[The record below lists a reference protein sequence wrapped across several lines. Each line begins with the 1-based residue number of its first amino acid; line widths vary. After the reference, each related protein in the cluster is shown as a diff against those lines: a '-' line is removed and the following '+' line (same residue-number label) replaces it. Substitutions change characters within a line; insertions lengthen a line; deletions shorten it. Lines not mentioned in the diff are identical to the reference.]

1 MSTMNSIERIDA
13 VLAGQQPDR
22 PAYSFWYHFAPEQS
36 KGQAVV
42 DAHLN
47 HYERYKPDFLKVMN
61 DNEYPS
67 RHKINTAKD
76 LRNLPVLKGDEEGYG
91 LQLDLLKVLSSQL
104 KGKVYLVTTLFNA
117 WTILRRIV
125 TPRTSNKHNPPV
137 LDGQPNPVDTRMN
150 ELLGEDRTSMSMAL
164 DVIAASQANFAKKC
178 IEAGADG
185 IFLSVRDDWINT
197 PQNGMTTYEELVEIG
212 DGQILTAANRAR
224 LNVLHVCGNPQNL
237 MRFADYPVQVI
248 NWADRAA
255 GPEIDEIIGK
265 IDPVICGGVD
275 NLSTLPDGTPED
287 VAHEVREVLQLANER
302 PLIVGPGCT
311 FNPDYVP
318 SANLDAIVRTAQNWP
333 G

>member
-1 MSTMNSIERIDA
+1 MSNMNSIERIEA
-13 VLAGQQPDR
+13 VLAGHKPDR

-36 KGQAVV
+36 TGQAVI

-47 HYERYKPDFLKVMN
+47 HYERFQPDFLKVMN
-61 DNEYPS
+61 DNDYPT
-67 RHKINTAKD
+67 RHEIKSAKD
-76 LRNLPVLKGDEEGYG
+76 LRNLPVLNGDEGGYG
-91 LQLDLLKVLSSQL
+91 LQLDLLKALSSQL

-125 TPRTSNKHNPPV
+125 TPRTSDKHNPPV

-150 ELLGEDRTSMSMAL
+150 DLLAEDRTSMGMAL

-178 IEAGADG
+178 IQAGADG
-185 IFLSVRDDWINT
+185 IFLSVRDDWVNT
-197 PQNGMTTYEELVEIG
+197 PQNGLTTYEEMVEIG
-212 DGQILTAANRAR
+212 DGQILTAVKHAK
-224 LNVLHVCGNPQNL
+224 LNVLHVCGCPQNL

-255 GPEIDEIIGK
+255 GPAIEEVIEK

-287 VAHEVREVLQLANER
+287 VAQEVRDVLQQAGEQ

-311 FNPDYVP
+311 FDPDHVP
-318 SANLDAIVRTAQNWP
+318 DANLDAIVQTAQNWN